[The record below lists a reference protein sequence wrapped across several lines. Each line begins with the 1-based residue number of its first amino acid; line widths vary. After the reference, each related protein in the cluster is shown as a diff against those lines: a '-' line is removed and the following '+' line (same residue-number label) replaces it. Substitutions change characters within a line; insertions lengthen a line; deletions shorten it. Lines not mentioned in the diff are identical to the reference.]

1 VSNGDVKPEPEDS
14 DSSPEDSN
22 SSGFIDWSDVEPFTK
37 KLWEESLPLRPSHET
52 SDELEWLGT
61 MAAHRASVEA
71 ITIVIDDD

>member
-14 DSSPEDSN
+14 DSY
-22 SSGFIDWSDVEPFTK
+22 GFIDWDDVESFTE